1 MRFGKY
7 FEIILN
13 NKWLFLCRNIL
24 YMYILI
30 IDARICWGVQGHT
43 LVPLVKFLKCG
54 AVWCVLKYILIR
66 LCIEKFPK
74 KLKYFYIKHIFFI

>member
-1 MRFGKY
+1 MRFGMY

-13 NKWLFLCRNIL
+13 KKKFHVEIL
-24 YMYILI
+24 LI
-30 IDARICWGVQGHT
+30 IVARICWGVQGHM
-43 LVPLVKFLKCG
+43 LALLRNFGKCG

-74 KLKYFYIKHIFFI
+74 N